1 MIDRVSFDG
10 TTFNRLP
17 FKFEAGTPN
26 IAGAIG
32 LGAAV
37 RWVQGL
43 DRGQLRSMSS
53 SCCGAVMSWLSRCGS
68 AAPRSRAEPGWCV
81 QLLAGGHASGRSWY
95 LARSAGHR
103 HQDGHHCA
111 QPLMSRFEVPGTARA
126 SFSLYNTLDEVE
138 ALFAGLAKI
147 QELFS

>member
-53 SCCGAVMSWLSRCGS
+53 SCCGAVMSWLSRCGVCGASVPSGTGLVCS
-68 AAPRSRAEPGWCV
+68 ASCWRARIRKILVPCSISRASP
-81 QLLAGGHASGRSWY
+81 SGRGIIAHS
-95 LARSAGHR
+95 
-103 HQDGHHCA
+103 
-111 QPLMSRFEVPGTARA
+111 P
-126 SFSLYNTLDEVE
+126 
-138 ALFAGLAKI
+138 
-147 QELFS
+147 